1 MSNENMEMSKAL
13 REAGKIGEDESVRV
27 VSLDDTFKFNCIRCG
42 KCCSCRN
49 DIILSPFDVYQI
61 AKALNITTKDVIMKY
76 CRITY
81 GNNSGLPLIT
91 LESDERDLCPFLK
104 FSVEEGKF
112 GCSINTHKPGVCI
125 MHPIGAA
132 RKFNT
137 ETHETESK
145 EYMLV
150 PACDNNTADV
160 EHKVRDFIKP
170 YLDNEAE
177 HDIGSA
183 LQFEIGKYIDT
194 RKLLNVVFEP
204 NEEYIKN
211 NLTQE
216 ERNNLKEISKITR
229 IMFVEVF
236 LSTTVKT
243 GYTFDTE
250 RGFMEQ
256 VEEAKNA
263 IKLNALNALSTVN
276 LLAGIDFKSNC
287 FPEDIEEELKSVNE
301 MLDNHVKNPN
311 EEELKKFVTKFIG
324 ANTKLGDL
332 MEMMEDEVND

>member
-27 VSLDDTFKFNCIRCG
+27 VSLDDTFKFNCVRCG
-42 KCCSCRN
+42 KCCSCRS
-49 DIILSPFDVYQI
+49 DIILTPFDIYQI
-61 AKALNITTKDVIMKY
+61 AKALNITTKEVVMEYCNIM
-76 CRITY
+76 Y

-91 LESDERDLCPFLK
+91 LKSDERDLCPFLK

-125 MHPIGAA
+125 MHPIGAV

-137 ETHETESK
+137 ETHETENK

-160 EHKVRDFIKP
+160 EYKVRDFIKP
-170 YLDNEAE
+170 YLDNETE

-204 NEEYIKN
+204 NKEYIEN

-216 ERNNLKEISKITR
+216 ERDNLKEISR
-229 IMFVEVF
+229 ISRLMFIEVF
-236 LSTTVKT
+236 LSSTIKT
-243 GYTFDTE
+243 GYMFDMSKSFIE
-250 RGFMEQ
+250 QIDEVKRG
-256 VEEAKNA
+256 
-263 IKLNALNALSTVN
+263 IRLNALNALSTVN
-276 LLAGIDFKSNC
+276 LLTGIDFKSNC
-287 FPEDIEEELKSVNE
+287 FPKDAEEELKSVEE
-301 MLDNHVKNPN
+301 MLDNHVKSPN
-311 EEELKKFVTKFIG
+311 EEEVKNFVNDFI
-324 ANTKLGDL
+324 NTIK
-332 MEMMEDEVND
+332 EKMEDKVND